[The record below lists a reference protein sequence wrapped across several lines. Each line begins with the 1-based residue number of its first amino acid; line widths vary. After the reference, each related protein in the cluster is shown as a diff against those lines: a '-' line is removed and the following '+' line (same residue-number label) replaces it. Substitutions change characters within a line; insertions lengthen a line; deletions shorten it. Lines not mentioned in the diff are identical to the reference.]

1 MGLRDLTA
9 IEQIAELNAGRVS
22 SLELVDAHLEAIER
36 DDVQAFLATD
46 AEGARARAREIDA
59 MPERPPLAGHEVVG
73 GANCGSSGAPAAR
86 LAPWVAA
93 RSRAGDLAPT
103 APVLVPVCYK
113 S

>member
-59 MPERPPLAGHEVVG
+59 MPERPPLAGLPLGVKD
-73 GANCGSSGAPAAR
+73 ALSTARCARPA
-86 LAPWVAA
+86 
-93 RSRAGDLAPT
+93 
-103 APVLVPVCYK
+103 
-113 S
+113 